1 MLKLFFYF
9 FIVFVKE
16 TLPPNKNSAFKG
28 YHLPFIGYTYTE
40 NSLLNDCTSLIDLIN
55 KSDVTSL
62 AASIRQ
68 SVELINGKELTT
80 STTTDTEIQLTEVTK
95 TSQSPEIA
103 AELEQ
108 LKRDKLELMAK
119 IQEFQSANQ
128 ITNGEVNG
136 ADGKNTPENGEN
148 SKDVN
153 EYKQMYEQTQSILD
167 SVREELV
174 NSKTKFEEM
183 NSVYEA
189 TKQSELDEKSRSKQL
204 ERSVRA
210 LKIEKDQLYTQIF
223 DLQERTNLQAKDLSE
238 AQNQRKLAVQEFTD
252 VNEKVNELRSK
263 NNKISNELLNKEDE
277 VDDLKRAVNELKAES
292 DKREKMA
299 EDLRQQMAGLNET
312 ISQLESE
319 KSEALQRILLNE

>member
-1 MLKLFFYF
+1 M
-9 FIVFVKE
+9 
-16 TLPPNKNSAFKG
+16 
-28 YHLPFIGYTYTE
+28 PFIGYTYTE

-80 STTTDTEIQLTEVTK
+80 TTTDTEIQLTEVT
-95 TSQSPEIA
+95 TSQSPEIN

-128 ITNGEVNG
+128 ISNGEVNG
-136 ADGKNTPENGEN
+136 VDGKHTPENGEN
-148 SKDVN
+148 SKDAN
-153 EYKQMYEQTQSILD
+153 EYKQKYEQTQSMLD

-174 NSKTKFEEM
+174 SSRTKFEEM

-189 TKQSELDEKSRSKQL
+189 TKQSELDEKSKSKQL

-292 DKREKMA
+292 DKREKVA